1 MNEAAAANL
10 GSVLARILNRPAP
23 DDLWRLQTDLLTIGG
38 DRARKVREVAG
49 KFYCCLLDLQS
60 KIASRS
66 ASRWAAVLETASVT
80 SVGLQE
86 MAAAPENPLR
96 RMLASGVTAML
107 EIAAAAK
114 NVQAWEVEAS
124 LAYYEVAWWLAGE
137 LWEILET
144 TRPELSPEE
153 RHGQIDQLLRPV
165 LAKEAPEEVK
175 AALLINLFQVVL
187 AARIWPLLAGAPPA
201 KPAARARK

>member
-1 MNEAAAANL
+1 MSEAAAANL
-10 GSVLARILNRPAP
+10 GPVLARILGRPTP
-23 DDLWRLQTDLLTIGG
+23 DDLWRLQTELLTIGG

-49 KFYCCLLDLQS
+49 KFYSCLLDLQS

-86 MAAAPENPLR
+86 MAAAPDNPLR

-137 LWEILET
+137 LWEVLET
-144 TRPELSPEE
+144 TRPELSLED
-153 RHGQIDQLLRPV
+153 RHTQLDQLLRPV
-165 LAKEAPEEVK
+165 LAKEAPEAVK

-187 AARIWPLLAGAPPA
+187 AARIWPLLEDAGTRKPA
-201 KPAARARK
+201 KSAKK